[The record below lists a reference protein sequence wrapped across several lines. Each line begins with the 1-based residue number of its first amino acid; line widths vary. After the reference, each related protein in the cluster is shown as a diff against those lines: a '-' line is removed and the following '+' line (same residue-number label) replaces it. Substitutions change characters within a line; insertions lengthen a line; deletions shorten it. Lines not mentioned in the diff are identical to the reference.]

1 MDDDE
6 EAQISRIKKYD
17 PNCSERICN
26 IELKNNNQ
34 ILISYSENDSIHKLL
49 NKIIKN
55 KEFKKL
61 YSSRNYIFNNKK
73 VFILFD
79 LHLCLYKDIKQDY
92 ENKIDLEMKL
102 DDLHRLGILKNYKKP
117 FFYLS
122 ENKMPLFFY
131 NNEIYK
137 ETYKNIN
144 ENKNFYYLYKNYLPR
159 VNTLNKLSFS
169 PELYLFN
176 KFNKNNFN
184 VFSKYFTNPLIG
196 EDEKLDW
203 FIYDNESLNFLIE
216 MYKKP
221 MKIKSEIKY
230 INDKIYF
237 IDKNEEKDVIEY
249 ANDDIKNFYIDLS
262 IDINNINHKIQ
273 FFNEITAKYL
283 IEKMNNKLINMDK
296 RLKIDCNK
304 KILKVKGL
312 NDYIFDLNDRLINY
326 RYLNDCIRLNKSA
339 EYIIIDNP
347 LNNGELEENIKEN
360 NLNNQIN
367 NLLNIVFFSGNKKEK
382 KNHLQHIDEYN
393 KNITIGNEDS
403 LDIFINDIEATI
415 YENFKNID
423 KKKDK
428 NINLNNNYFEDNINY
443 YKRNQYE
450 FLKINKYN
458 KRKKTDN
465 IFNQK
470 LYNNINYEK
479 YFNNKDYIN
488 INKINRPFSIIL
500 HSLTFKNEFNSY
512 IYDNYKNLQVILI
525 KCQIYCGSIPFSKIC
540 QIKWTNKNK
549 DINPLFNQKL
559 YFDINFNVIPNFAS
573 LLFEIKLIEYGKYME
588 VLSSKTKYFTNFKLF
603 DYNNRLKTGIH
614 RIKMHN
620 MHDKFFTTE
629 DFFNYEDELNEKNT
643 IILYFEIESFF
654 NYVFYDNDK
663 KKNLKIDDLYYE
675 NIQDYEENTDIS
687 PSERLE
693 IKKIINKSPFYDI
706 NNYDKEIL
714 WNYRYYLAEKSYG
727 IPRLLLSFDY
737 NDPKYLMELEKI
749 FKLANDLDII
759 QCIELLN
766 GRFLLENIRKFAV
779 KSLKKCS
786 VLEIYDYLLQFI
798 QGLKYEK
805 NIDNDLAKFLIE
817 LSVNYPLTIGH
828 DFYWMLQSELYN
840 QSFQQK
846 FGIYLEIFLNKIGPK
861 LCKIF
866 KDEKFLLFNL
876 SNIADYVKQSKFN
889 DLSKNNKNEIYFQ
902 ALKTLSEQIFEEK
915 KEISLPLNFKFRI
928 TSINVDKCKIM
939 KSKKKPLYLYFK
951 NVDKFGDDIV
961 VMFKKGDDLRM
972 DMVTIQIFK
981 SMKNI
986 WFENKLNLKMSLYKV
1001 LCTGYNTGMLEI
1013 VTNSETLAN
1022 IQKTKGGIIRTFF
1035 SPNWLSNWVYENC
1048 KVPKRDVKENFLL
1061 SCVAYCIATFVL
1073 GIGDRH
1079 NDNIMLKKNAEIFHI
1094 DFGHFLGHF
1103 KYKYGIKRERAPFV
1117 FTYEFSNLLGD
1128 DYNRFKKLLWEAY
1141 SELRKNSY
1149 KIVNLLR
1156 ILLCTDIP
1164 ELDEKSLKY
1173 LEETLALD
1181 KKTDEEA
1188 KNYLE
1193 EKLKE
1198 SENSISTK
1206 VNFAIHIA
1214 AN

>member
-1 MDDDE
+1 MNDDE
-6 EAQISRIKKYD
+6 EAQIYKIKKYD

-34 ILISYSENDSIHKLL
+34 ILISYSENDSIYKLL
-49 NKIIKN
+49 NNIIKN
-55 KEFKKL
+55 KQFKKL
-61 YSSRNYIFNNKK
+61 YSSRNYTFNYKK
-73 VFILFD
+73 VFILFE
-79 LHLCLYKDIKQDY
+79 LHLCLYKDIKTEY
-92 ENKIDLEMKL
+92 ENKIDFEIKL

-137 ETYKNIN
+137 ETYNNIN
-144 ENKNFYYLYKNYLPR
+144 ENKNFYYLYKTYLPR
-159 VNTLNKLSFS
+159 INTLNKLLFT
-169 PELYLFN
+169 PEIYFFYESN
-176 KFNKNNFN
+176 KKNYN

-196 EDEKLDW
+196 EEEKFDW

-216 MYKKP
+216 MSKKP
-221 MKIKSEIKY
+221 MEIKSEIKY
-230 INDKIYF
+230 INNKIYF
-237 IDKNEEKDVIEY
+237 IDKKEKNDVIEIT
-249 ANDDIKNFYIDLS
+249 NDDLKNFL
-262 IDINNINHKIQ
+262 INLTIEINKKDMNIKIQ
-273 FFNEITAKYL
+273 FDINTTAKEL
-283 IEKMNNKLINMDK
+283 IEKVNNKLIKMQNN
-296 RLKIDCNK
+296 LKFNCEN
-304 KILKVKGL
+304 KILKVRGL
-312 NDYIFDLNDRLINY
+312 NDYIFDLNDKIINY
-326 RYLNDCIRLNKSA
+326 RYLNDCIRLNKNA
-339 EYIIIDNP
+339 EYVIIDNP
-347 LNNGELEENIKEN
+347 LKNNNEFEENIQEN
-360 NLNNQIN
+360 NLSDKIN
-367 NLLNIVFFSGNKKEK
+367 NLLNIVKYKGNKKENK
-382 KNHLQHIDEYN
+382 IYLQNVDEYKKKKLIN
-393 KNITIGNEDS
+393 QKEDN
-403 LDIFINDIEATI
+403 LDIFINDIESSI
-415 YENFKNID
+415 YENFKN
-423 KKKDK
+423 KKEEK
-428 NINLNNNYFEDNINY
+428 NNQNNNNFENKINY
-443 YKRNQYE
+443 FQKNNFE
-450 FLKINKYN
+450 FLKINKHI
-458 KRKKTDN
+458 KRKKSVN

-470 LYNNINYEK
+470 LYNNFNYEK

-488 INKINRPFSIIL
+488 INKIKRPFSIIL
-500 HSLTFKNEFNSY
+500 HSLTFTNEFKSLN
-512 IYDNYKNLQVILI
+512 DTNYSLQVILI
-525 KCQIYCGSIPFSKIC
+525 KCQIYCGNIPFSKIC
-540 QIKWTNKNK
+540 QIKWTNRNK

-573 LLFEIKLIEYGKYME
+573 LLFKIKLIKYDKNME

-614 RIKMHN
+614 KIKMHN

-629 DFFNYEDELNEKNT
+629 DFYNYEDELNEKNT
-643 IILYFEIESFF
+643 ITLYFEIESFA
-654 NYVFYDNDK
+654 NYIFYEKDII
-663 KKNLKIDDLYYE
+663 KNLKINDLYYE
-675 NIQDYEENTDIS
+675 KISFYENTDIPVS
-687 PSERLE
+687 DRLK
-693 IKKIINKSPFYDI
+693 IKEIINKSPFYDI
-706 NNYDKEIL
+706 NNYDKEFL

-861 LCKIF
+861 LCTIF

-876 SNIADYVKQSKFN
+876 SNIAIYVKQSKFN
-889 DLSKNNKNEIYFQ
+889 ELSPKNKNEIYFQ
-902 ALKTLSEQIFEEK
+902 ALKTLSEQIIEEK

-928 TSINVDKCKIM
+928 TSINVQKCKIM

-951 NVDKFGDDIV
+951 NADKYGDDIV

-972 DMVTIQIFK
+972 DMVTIQLFK

-986 WFENKLNLKMSLYKV
+986 WFKRKLNLKMSLYKV
-1001 LCTGYNTGMLEI
+1001 LCTSYNTGMLEI

-1022 IQKTKGGIIRTFF
+1022 IQKTKGGIIKIFF
-1035 SPNWLSNWVYENC
+1035 SPNCLSNWIYENC
-1048 KVPKRDVKENFLL
+1048 KIPKKDIKNNFLL
-1061 SCVAYCIATFVL
+1061 SCVAYCVATFVL

-1079 NDNIMLKKNAEIFHI
+1079 NDNIMFKKNAEIFHI

-1117 FTYEFSNLLGD
+1117 FTNEFRNLLGEE
-1128 DYNRFKKLLWEAY
+1128 YNRFKILLWEAY

-1149 KIVNLLR
+1149 IIVNLLR
-1156 ILLCTDIP
+1156 ILLCTNIP

-1173 LEETLALD
+1173 LDGTLALD
-1181 KKTDEEA
+1181 KKTEKEA
-1188 KNYLE
+1188 QNFLE

-1198 SENSISTK
+1198 SENSLSTK
-1206 VNFAIHIA
+1206 LNFAIHNA
-1214 AN
+1214 VN